1 MGFLDG
7 ALGSIGGSLIGG
19 ALSFLG
25 QSSANS
31 ANREI
36 AQQTTEANALE
47 AQKNRDFQER
57 MSNTSYQR
65 AVKDIQTAGL
75 NPMLAYSQGGSSTP
89 SGATGYAA
97 QAAPMQNTM
106 GEAGRQF
113 GDAVGKGAETAM
125 KYAQIKNLHEQ
136 NQQIQA
142 TTAREVATTAAQASQ
157 AKLNEAQTLKVD
169 QDILTNA
176 ALQVLYQNQAKNT
189 SALTG
194 KIGAETEGIRYENIG
209 RGAESRMY
217 SRPGGDVVPY
227 VKHVLPAVSS
237 AVGGAALGGLIK
249 WGRRPPKGQ

>member
-1 MGFLDG
+1 MGLFDG
-7 ALGSIGGSLIGG
+7 AIGSIGGSLIGG

-25 QSSANS
+25 QSSANAS
-31 ANREI
+31 NRDI
-36 AQQTTEANALE
+36 AQQTTQANAAE
-47 AQKNRDFQER
+47 AALNRDWQER

-65 AVKDIQTAGL
+65 AVKDIQAAGL
-75 NPMLAYSQGGSSTP
+75 NPMLAYSQGGASTP

-97 QAAPMQNTM
+97 QAAPMQNAM

-142 TTAREVATTAAQASQ
+142 TTAREVATTAAQSTQ
-157 AKLNEAQTLKVD
+157 AELNKAQTLKVD

-194 KIGAETEGIRYENIG
+194 KIGVETQGLRYDLSGKRE
-209 RGAESRMY
+209 ESGMY
-217 SRPGGDVVPY
+217 DRAGGSVVPY

-249 WGRRPPKGQ
+249 WGRKPRKGN